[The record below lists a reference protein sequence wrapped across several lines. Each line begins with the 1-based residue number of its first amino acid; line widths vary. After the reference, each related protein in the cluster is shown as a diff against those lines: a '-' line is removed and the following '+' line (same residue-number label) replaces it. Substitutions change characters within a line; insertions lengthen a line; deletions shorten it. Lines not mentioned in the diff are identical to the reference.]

1 MALKF
6 ELKNIS
12 LKSKALGWMEKIKSY
27 LTWDMLKFL
36 FIFGVLP
43 FLFGYLSSKS
53 Q

>member
-1 MALKF
+1 MTEKF

-12 LKSKALGWMEKIKSY
+12 LKNKAIGLMEQIKSY
-27 LTWDMLKFL
+27 LSWDLLKFL
-36 FIFGVLP
+36 VIFGVLP